1 MGLRAHLAP
10 LHIVLVEETIRLLGL
25 TCILFRSKSITI
37 VSRRIISPLLN
48 FQFFN
53 KSHQA

>member
-1 MGLRAHLAP
+1 MGLRAHLAL
-10 LHIVLVEETIRLLGL
+10 LHIVLVEETIRLLGW